1 MYCTFYTTP
10 ILSVEKIVLKTKK
23 EKRQA
28 NVVIDLCSPGIVRKI
43 HYYIRNGMKRFV
55 VSHICS
61 LVFLAICYPLY
72 KIPIR
77 VLIWLLGKVD
87 HLTPS
92 SWLNYIHIAFT
103 CSNFERCDIVVH
115 CSNHTVLWQ
124 SVENG
129 QTCTILW
136 QWVLC

>member
-1 MYCTFYTTP
+1 MKFYSNGKQKHKITLFYC
-10 ILSVEKIVLKTKK
+10 VLHFLYHPHFKCRENCFKNK

-61 LVFLAICYPLY
+61 LVFLVICYPLY

-115 CSNHTVLWQ
+115 CSNHTVL
-124 SVENG
+124 
-129 QTCTILW
+129 
-136 QWVLC
+136 